1 MAQTTS
7 HERPATRVHNRTP
20 ASTLAHAIALLTVLS
35 TLMAAQA
42 PVAPPNDYVIG
53 AQDVLMISVYDQEDL
68 NGKFT
73 VDADGT
79 FTFPLIGRV
88 KAGGLTLRGLEAEM
102 KRLLMDGF
110 FKNPQVSVGVE
121 QYKSQRVFIVGEVRN
136 PGPYALTG
144 NMSLIEAIA
153 LAGSALPT
161 ASGEALV
168 VRSANGGTA
177 PTLPTGDKSDVE
189 TVDLKSL
196 QSGALDQNVALR
208 DGDTIFIPRAET
220 IYVFGQ
226 VKNPG
231 AYPIQRDTTVLQALS
246 LAGGVTDRGA
256 TGRIRI
262 VRLEKGK
269 KLEIRVKLDDI
280 VRPGDTIIV
289 PERFF

>member
-1 MAQTTS
+1 MSAVLLGVAVCS
-7 HERPATRVHNRTP
+7 GIR
-20 ASTLAHAIALLTVLS
+20 AHAASNT
-35 TLMAAQA
+35 TR
-42 PVAPPNDYVIG
+42 DYVIG
-53 AQDVLMISVYDQEDL
+53 PQDVLTIALYDQEDL
-68 NGKFT
+68 SGKFP

-88 KAGGLTLRGLEAEM
+88 KASGLTLRQLEAEM
-102 KRLLMDGF
+102 KRLLMDGY
-110 FKNPQVSVGVE
+110 FKNPQLTVGIE

-153 LAGSALPT
+153 VAGSALPT
-161 ASGEALV
+161 ASGEALI
-168 VRSANGGTA
+168 VRAGAGSDASA
-177 PTLPTGDKSDVE
+177 PTLPSGDRSDVE
-189 TVDLKSL
+189 TVDLKTL
-196 QSGALDQNVALR
+196 QSGALEQNLALG

-226 VKNPG
+226 VKSPG

-246 LAGGVTDRGA
+246 LAGGVNDRGA

-269 KLEIRVKLDDI
+269 KQEIRVKLDDR
-280 VRPGDTIIV
+280 VRPGDTVIV